1 MKCYRLKILV
11 RFPNGTP
18 RDLFCLIGS
27 WESMSFDTFESCLR
41 FVCYVETIIG
51 VSYGDFYTTHFRR
64 CRGMCVHKR
73 ILFGYSSRKPF
84 AIISIVEEKS

>member
-11 RFPNGTP
+11 RFPNGIP

-41 FVCYVETIIG
+41 FVFDVETTIG
-51 VSYGDFYTTHFRR
+51 ISYGDFYIAHFRR
-64 CRGMCVHKR
+64 CRGLCVHKR
-73 ILFGYSSRKPF
+73 ILLGYSSGKSF
-84 AIISIVEEKS
+84 AVISIVEEKC